1 MQFEDRSNQGG
12 QMFLG
17 ADVPAIGS
25 TVIIP
30 RWEHLKVTVISV
42 KQLPGQTKLVLD
54 WGDFG
59 ISHVWMHDEG
69 KTWCRLSNMN

>member
-1 MQFEDRSNQGG
+1 MQFEDRTNQGG

-30 RWEHLKVTVISV
+30 RWEDFKVTVIAV

-54 WGDFG
+54 WGDHG
-59 ISHVWMHDEG
+59 VSHVWMHDEG
-69 KTWCRLSNMN
+69 KSWCRLANMN